1 MMLKKITIT
10 SILLCLITVFNPCFA
25 TEPNPEAA
33 KKEEAP
39 KATEAKNEEAP
50 PLREIA
56 ITIDDLPFVGSANS
70 RDSALK
76 REHDRFLRIL
86 DTLVENKV
94 PATGFVIAGSIERGQ
109 WQLLE
114 AFHDAG
120 FTIGNHTYSHANLN
134 RTSSKKYIENVAHA
148 DEILS
153 PLMSHPRY
161 FRYPYLA
168 EGRGEKKAAVQRY
181 LQEHDYIIA
190 PVTIDTKDFRF
201 NGQLYRV
208 PYRARP
214 NYLPKLRRQYLA
226 YIWKQTLRA
235 EKRAKGKPVKH
246 IILIHANLLNSHF
259 LGDIIQMYREHGYRF
274 ISLSEALQNPAQTI
288 PLDGVNKSEEEA
300 SEAEA

>member
-1 MMLKKITIT
+1 MFKIIIT
-10 SILLCLITVFNPCFA
+10 STILCLLSNFNPCFA
-25 TEPNPEAA
+25 TTTSTEKMPE
-33 KKEEAP
+33 K
-39 KATEAKNEEAP
+39 TAP

-56 ITIDDLPFVGSANS
+56 LTIDDLPFVGSANYKE
-70 RDSALK
+70 SALK
-76 REHDRFLRIL
+76 REHDRFLTIL
-86 DTLVENKV
+86 ETLIANKV

-109 WQLLE
+109 WELLE

-120 FTIGNHTYSHANLN
+120 FTIGNHTFSHANLN
-134 RTSSKKYIENVAHA
+134 TTSGEKYIENVEHA
-148 DEILS
+148 DKILA

-168 EGRGEKKAAVQRY
+168 EGRGERKAQVQRY
-181 LQEHDYIIA
+181 LMDHDYIIA

-214 NYLPKLRRQYLA
+214 NYLPKLKRQYLA

-259 LGDIIQMYREHGYRF
+259 LGDIIQMYRDHGYRF
-274 ISLSEALQNPAQTI
+274 ISLSEALESPAQPI
-288 PLDGVNKSEEEA
+288 PLGGAKQPEEVPSSGA
-300 SEAEA
+300 